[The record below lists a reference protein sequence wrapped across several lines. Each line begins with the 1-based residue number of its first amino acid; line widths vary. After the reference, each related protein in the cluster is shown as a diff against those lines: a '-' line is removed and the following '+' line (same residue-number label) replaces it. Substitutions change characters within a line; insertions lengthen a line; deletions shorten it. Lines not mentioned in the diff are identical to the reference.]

1 MVSKSDFFFLRFN
14 SKQSKREKTVLIKR
28 DRGYD
33 GWRGGGGCGV
43 QWPIWPC
50 PLHPSAVP
58 SRTSRKCSLIVCIT
72 IWCVIVFDMSSQ
84 TFNLAQSQARFCYTM
99 WQWSSA
105 RVTFNSIRSLLCF
118 LILHIPCCF
127 ALNAQAQLA
136 LTKRWDWKMTG
147 GRRTSGGEIRHYH
160 QEMRFVFIK
169 VEFLSYYSVDRPSP
183 DDIWWHWRICKSF

>member
-1 MVSKSDFFFLRFN
+1 MMGDGGAGAAEFNGLSGLALCIPRPSPAGLLGNVVSLSVSQSDVLLFLICHH
-14 SKQSKREKTVLIKR
+14 K
-28 DRGYD
+28 
-33 GWRGGGGCGV
+33 
-43 QWPIWPC
+43 
-50 PLHPSAVP
+50 PL
-58 SRTSRKCSLIVCIT
+58 TSRNHKPVSVTRCDNEVLHGSRLIQLDHFYV
-72 IWCVIVFDMSSQ
+72 
-84 TFNLAQSQARFCYTM
+84 
-99 WQWSSA
+99 
-105 RVTFNSIRSLLCF
+105 F